1 MSSANEVSVIIVEEA
16 TYDTTPAAGTWETM
30 RLTSESLSA
39 TPQVNQSSEI
49 RADRM
54 VADQFIVSTASE
66 GSMDFELSMGGAFDL
81 LLEGVMYNDWTTNVL
96 KVGTSSTEKSYSL
109 EKEFGDLTA
118 NHIFLYSGMRVNQMS
133 LNVQYGEPVTGSF
146 EMVGATVATSST
158 SAVGGGTLNQ
168 ATSTDVVNAV
178 DGLSAINIAGT
189 AFTGCIQAITLNIN
203 NNFRPEQCIGST
215 TPGDQIPGTAVI
227 TGTVSAYLTDTT
239 VQWYTSQVLNNSAF
253 DIQFTLSD
261 GTNTYDFD
269 LPNCRISGS
278 APSATGIDTDVM
290 ADIEFTALRDATA
303 ASSLVITRT

>member
-1 MSSANEVSVIIVEEA
+1 MSSANEVSVIIVEET

-66 GSMDFELSMGGAFDL
+66 GSISWELSTQGAFDL
-81 LLEGVMYNDWTTNVL
+81 LLEGAMYNDWTTNVL
-96 KVGTSSTEKSYSL
+96 TVGTSSTEKSYSI

-118 NHIFLYSGMRVNQMS
+118 NHIFLYSGMRVNQFS
-133 LNVQYGEPVTGSF
+133 LNVAYGEPVTGSV

-158 SAVGGGTLNQ
+158 SAVGGGTLNP
-168 ATSTDVVNAV
+168 ATSSDVINAV
-178 DGLSAINIAGT
+178 DGLSVLNIAGT
-189 AFTGCIQAITLNIN
+189 PFTGCIQGITLNIN
-203 NNFRPEQCIGST
+203 NNMRPEQCIGST
-215 TPGDQIPGTAVI
+215 TPGDQIPGTCEI

-239 VQWYTSQVLNNSAF
+239 VQWYTSQVINNSAF

-278 APSATGIDTDVM
+278 APNAQGIDTDVM
-290 ADIEFTALRDATA
+290 VEVDFTCLYDGSS
-303 ASSLVITRT
+303 SSLTITRT